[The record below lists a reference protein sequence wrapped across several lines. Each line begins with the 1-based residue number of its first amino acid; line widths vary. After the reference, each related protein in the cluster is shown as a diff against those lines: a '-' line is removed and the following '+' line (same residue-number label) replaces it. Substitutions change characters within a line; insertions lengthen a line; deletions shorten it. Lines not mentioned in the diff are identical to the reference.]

1 MIENKDN
8 ELKLKDDKISELTSK
23 LGQTYKDRM
32 ENNTRHTTSFD
43 RLDNDDID
51 INFDKIKIQMD
62 QDNQTQSKKLENKLQ
77 ETVELLESKNKV
89 IFDLELQIKDN
100 QSEVRDKQRQ

>member
-1 MIENKDN
+1 LIENKDN

-51 INFDKIKIQMD
+51 INFDKIKIQID
-62 QDNQTQSKKLENKLQ
+62 QDNQTQTKKLENKLQ

>member
-1 MIENKDN
+1 LIENKDN

-51 INFDKIKIQMD
+51 INFDKIKLQID

>member
-51 INFDKIKIQMD
+51 INFDKIKLQID

>member
-8 ELKLKDDKISELTSK
+8 ELKVKDDKISELTSK